1 MGHHGGQLT
10 AEGASRVISVTTE
23 FIALVKSDLAY
34 ATGKMDTATVQ
45 DWVNKADGLLR
56 TAQTAATG
64 SQYGRAIATAN
75 AARELA
81 GAADLLM
88 QQALGADK
96 LPSYNQRP
104 LRGKGRFGPGG
115 PGTTITPTQA
125 QASRE
130 LAGLYNS
137 IVAKDALLQ
146 TVSNA
151 GDAGTHLTAAKN
163 SYRTAYTAYQAGNY
177 TDAHKAAV
185 VAHSLLHVVDS
196 LMHAATAPNS
206 PDTPVTVP
214 QPNF

>member
-1 MGHHGGQLT
+1 M
-10 AEGASRVISVTTE
+10 ISVTTE

-56 TAQTAATG
+56 TAQTAAG
-64 SQYGRAIATAN
+64 SSQYGRAVATAN

-81 GAADLLM
+81 GAADIVM

-115 PGTTITPTQA
+115 PGIPGTTTTPTQA

-151 GDAGTHLTAAKN
+151 GDANTYLTAAKN